1 LWPILKRSDVIL
13 ADRGFCDY
21 ADYWCLLQQG
31 IDSVMRLH
39 QRRKARYKS
48 QFEGAKGLDILLL
61 MGGGVLQIHLKN

>member
-1 LWPILKRSDVIL
+1 
-13 ADRGFCDY
+13 
-21 ADYWCLLQQG
+21 
-31 IDSVMRLH
+31 MRLH